1 MSAWMRNVIDLW
13 LIDVFNWK
21 FGAASLVRF
30 SLKLLFQMPF
40 TLHCYDVDD
49 VIFWEAKVM
58 SWFYVL
64 GIEMSIPVLVW

>member
-1 MSAWMRNVIDLW
+1 MNVIDLW